1 MFKASV
7 TKSDYTLTNIETDAK
22 TFGTDLQAL

>member
-1 MFKASV
+1 MFKASM
-7 TKSDYTLTNIETDAK
+7 TSSSYTLTSIEADAK